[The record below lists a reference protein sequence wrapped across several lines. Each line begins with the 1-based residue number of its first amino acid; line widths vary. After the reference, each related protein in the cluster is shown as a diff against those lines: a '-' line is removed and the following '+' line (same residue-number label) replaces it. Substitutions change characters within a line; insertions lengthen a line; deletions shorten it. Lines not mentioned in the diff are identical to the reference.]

1 VSITSPK
8 VFAEWFNQKY
18 PGTSREITPEDVNN
32 MTACGLIHRYG
43 YYSESIDGETVRAV
57 LQYEQLW
64 QNRQKKDEIKDAEG
78 GIYCRRCG
86 KLLTTKQSGKKGRHR
101 EYCSGCEPFRV
112 RERNR
117 KWRRK
122 RQVSLNYCP

>member
-1 VSITSPK
+1 MFISSPKAFAECFNAKIPDACRKITSDD
-8 VFAEWFNQKY
+8 VRLM
-18 PGTSREITPEDVNN
+18 RE
-32 MTACGLIHRYG
+32 CKLIGRHN
-43 YYSESIDGETVRAV
+43 YYIRQDLETVRAV
-57 LQYEQLW
+57 LQYEQLR

-78 GIYCRRCG
+78 GIHCRRCG

-122 RQVSLNYCP
+122 GQVSLNYCP